1 MEQNYMNAGP
11 MFFTSID
18 QIINWVIQLGFTTN
32 EGELLKVLNETKK
45 QGYEIQKPEPE
56 PLTSED
62 FESVPEEAGCAG
74 CVAVPTIGFTVYTGL
89 DFRRRQIRHEEEL
102 RLLEIQKRK
111 QK

>member
-74 CVAVPTIGFTVYTGL
+74 CYF
-89 DFRRRQIRHEEEL
+89 EESDCGETML
-102 RLLEIQKRK
+102 SMVLEMKFGPCAGRIYKLK
-111 QK
+111 SDK